1 MSHFVH
7 VSTTVS
13 KLGASIPTVNLP
25 PIVTC
30 RADAPCFKD
39 CYARRGHFRYKNVQ
53 NSMENNLLAYQENPK
68 LFFSMIAEVWQNFLR
83 ARWFSAGDIVD
94 MDFLRGMCWVA
105 RKCPKTKILCFTKK
119 YELINQFLD
128 EKHKIPENLHIVFS
142 RWKDFPCDNKYN
154 LPETWVF
161 FPKEK
166 EINQLIPSD
175 AIPCSGKCSQ
185 CSSCWTLKKGQCVVF
200 KKH

>member
-13 KLGASIPTVNLP
+13 KLGSAIPTVNLP

-30 RADAPCFKD
+30 RPDAPCFKD
-39 CYARRGHFRYKNVQ
+39 CYARRGNFRYQNAQ

-68 LFFSMIAEVWQNFLR
+68 LFFSMIAEVWQNFQR

-94 MDFLRGMCWVA
+94 EKFLRGMCWVA
-105 RKCPKTKILCFTKK
+105 RKCPKTEMLCFTKK
-119 YELINQFLD
+119 YDLVNQFLA
-128 EKHKIPENLHIVFS
+128 EKHIIPKNLHIVFS
-142 RWKDFPCDNKYN
+142 RWRDFPCENPHN
-154 LPETWVF
+154 FPETWVF
-161 FPKEK
+161 FPKET
-166 EINQLIPSD
+166 EANVLIPQD
-175 AIPCSGKCSQ
+175 AIPCSGQCSK